1 MKKLLKS
8 ILFWDVIFLL
18 IMFLIS
24 FILGIYNY
32 QFLSWIKYLIII
44 ICFIGIIIG
53 TIQVLRKKKKLCFII
68 CVLEFFIII
77 ILSFLLVLYY
87 SCNVEEIVI
96 KDDIKMIYY
105 GEDYNW
111 IIIDDQNGKT
121 AVKMLKEGAGIEAQT
136 LSTGTLYMDNL
147 WDKIKLAF
155 MSKITTEKVNDI
167 ECYKIC
173 INDEWQLLINKQN
186 LLLIREK
193 NGSTDTGII
202 EYKINEV
209 RDEDVL
215 MPNLAGYTINDTT
228 QQ

>member
-1 MKKLLKS
+1 MKKILKS

-24 FILGIYNY
+24 FILGLYNY

-96 KDDIKMIYY
+96 KDDIKMIK
-105 GEDYNW
+105 ETHSVLLSNW
-111 IIIDDQNGKT
+111 INYYDYENIFVRSKQVKIYEAHDDYIG
-121 AVKMLKEGAGIEAQT
+121 GY
-136 LSTGTLYMDNL
+136 LYT
-147 WDKIKLAF
+147 I
-155 MSKITTEKVNDI
+155 
-167 ECYKIC
+167 Y
-173 INDEWQLLINKQN
+173 
-186 LLLIREK
+186 
-193 NGSTDTGII
+193 
-202 EYKINEV
+202 Y
-209 RDEDVL
+209 DEDGNV
-215 MPNLAGYTINDTT
+215 IKREEEIR
-228 QQ
+228 